1 MSIRIDIETE
11 VGEIAQIDWSIVRT
25 RDVPRPEDVP
35 LGAGAKAANVTMLYA
50 DLADSTRLSM
60 LLPPEALAEITKSF
74 LVAACRTIRF
84 HGGHIRSFD
93 GDRVMGVFIG
103 DGKSDRAFTAAL
115 EINWYVEDLIS
126 PKFMAKYPQIAAAG
140 LEIAHGVGI
149 DTGEVFVA
157 RTGIRRHNDLVW
169 VGRAPNIAAK
179 LSAVRVS
186 SLRIF
191 ATLSALV
198 DAPAM
203 LRSPDY
209 GVPPGEIMWDYY
221 DWTDAPSGFDERI
234 VATAWKYRRSVY
246 GA

>member
-1 MSIRIDIETE
+1 MGIRQDITAE
-11 VGEIAQIDWSIVRT
+11 VEAISQIDWNVVRT
-25 RDVPRPEDVP
+25 REVPRPEDVP
-35 LGAGAKAANVTMLYA
+35 LGSGAKSANVTMLYA

-103 DGKSDRAFTAAL
+103 DGKGDRAFTAAL
-115 EINWYVEDLIS
+115 ELTWYVEELIK
-126 PKFMAKYPQIAAAG
+126 PRFIAKYPLITAAG
-140 LEIAHGVGI
+140 LDVAHGVGI
-149 DTGEVFVA
+149 DAGEVFVA

-179 LSAVRVS
+179 LSAIRVP

-191 ATLSALV
+191 ATLSALM
-198 DAPAM
+198 DAPNLM
-203 LRSPDY
+203 LSPDY
-209 GVPPGEIMWDYY
+209 ANPPREVMWQYHN
-221 DWTDAPSGFDERI
+221 WTEAPAGFDDKV
-234 VATAWKYRRSVY
+234 VATAWWFRRSVD